1 MSVARAPLA
10 LAALVLSGLAACA
23 PEKVDINV
31 HDIFTGDAARYALQN
46 QMPAALLAQ
55 VGGYL
60 PVATWPPAAAPLLLD
75 VKVVAQNKIDLAGS
89 QIVPGDYS
97 GIRMHW
103 TTLVASQLTQTGPLT
118 PKPTQIELYVG
129 PAAATS
135 ITDTGVIPLA
145 SGAYPDKLL
154 GQSGDGGTTSSADA
168 GTDGGVVTCGLLC
181 EDAGSP
187 DAGAPDAGSHD
198 AGSGD
203 AGSADAGS
211 GAADAGASG
220 QTLVFTSDAQLGL
233 GKLVF
238 ANQPFS
244 LFVVVH
250 MPIDTAT
257 NPTLPTGGADLLFD
271 IQFELA
277 R

>member
-1 MSVARAPLA
+1 MSVARAPLV

-46 QMPAALLAQ
+46 QMPAASLAQ

-60 PVATWPPAAAPLLLD
+60 PVATWPSAAAPLLLD

-89 QIVPGDYS
+89 QIAPGDYS

-103 TTLVASQLTQTGPLT
+103 TTLIASQLNQTGPLT
-118 PKPTQIELYVG
+118 PRPTQIELYVG
-129 PAAATS
+129 PATATS

-145 SGAYPDKLL
+145 SGAYPDRLS
-154 GQSGDGGTTSSADA
+154 GYAGDGGTTSSADA
-168 GTDGGVVTCGLLC
+168 GTDGGVISCGLLC

-198 AGSGD
+198 AGS
-203 AGSADAGS
+203 ADAGV
-211 GAADAGASG
+211 SG

-244 LFVVVH
+244 LFVVLH

>member
-1 MSVARAPLA
+1 MSVARAPLV

-23 PEKVDINV
+23 PERVDINV

-46 QMPAALLAQ
+46 QMPAASLAQ

-60 PVATWPPAAAPLLLD
+60 PVATWPSSAAPLLLD

-89 QIVPGDYS
+89 QITPGDYS

-103 TTLVASQLTQTGPLT
+103 TTLIASQLNQTGPLT

-145 SGAYPDKLL
+145 SGAYPDKLS
-154 GQSGDGGTTSSADA
+154 GYSGDGGTTSTADA
-168 GTDGGVVTCGLLC
+168 GTDAGPPPS
-181 EDAGSP
+181 DAGP
-187 DAGAPDAGSHD
+187 HD

-211 GAADAGASG
+211 ADAGSAGSGAVDAGVSG
-220 QTLVFTSDAQLGL
+220 QSLVFTSDAQLGL

-244 LFVVVH
+244 LFVVLH